1 MTAFILIMSGVSIY
15 MLGKLVGREES
26 MYHTMKY
33 LAHLRSELSIED
45 KLLFDKWFVE
55 YKERNYPNP
64 GGDRGSA
71 SGR

>member
-1 MTAFILIMSGVSIY
+1 MTAITLLFSGISIY

-26 MYHTMKY
+26 MYYTMKY
-33 LAHLRSELSIED
+33 LAHLRSELSMED

-64 GGDRGSA
+64 GGKQ
-71 SGR
+71 

>member
-1 MTAFILIMSGVSIY
+1 MTAIILLFSGISIY
-15 MLGKLVGREES
+15 SLGKLVGREES

-64 GGDRGSA
+64 GGDN
-71 SGR
+71 GRAGGR